1 MLNISEIRTDFFGI
15 VGLRQPYNPDYD
27 ILEAALIASSSG
39 MYFDQFSS
47 YVTVENIKETQ
58 PYVDIT
64 DDNFNL
70 WLTDK
75 IKDSISR
82 ALNQCFNESDLI
94 ENRLLFDNS
103 IRKVDADLISN
114 DTDFVGYEIEVA
126 KVKDIKGVINK
137 IITEFS
143 GIGDVKI
150 LLFNDSLDTALQ
162 TETITIDSTNVQ
174 TVVDW
179 DLNYANSVTG
189 GKFYVGYLTDG
200 LTPKAYNRNYN
211 SANHQNSFNM
221 MGIQPIKVSGWNAET
236 LFDINDVEYVSET
249 FGLNFDLS
257 SYKDWTSIAINDKN
271 KFKDVIG
278 YQFAADIIGMMYT
291 SNITNSVGRLQ
302 KANLLIE
309 LQGGWVNDEMPVV
322 IGVQT
327 KLLKAIAEV
336 KKTLVNPNPI
346 QTQTLM

>member
-1 MLNISEIRTDFFGI
+1 MLNIDEIRTDLFGV

-27 ILEAALIASSSG
+27 ILSATLIASSSG

-47 YVTVENIKETQ
+47 YVQVENIKETQ
-58 PYVDIT
+58 PYANISDA
-64 DDNFNL
+64 DFNL

-82 ALNQCFNESDLI
+82 AINSCFNESDLI

-114 DTDFVGYEIEVA
+114 DGGFVGYQIEVA
-126 KVKDIKGVINK
+126 KVKDIKGVVNK

-143 GIGDVKI
+143 GTGDVKI
-150 LLFNDSLDTALQ
+150 LLFNDSIDTALE

-179 DLNYANSVTG
+179 NLNYSNSVTG
-189 GKFYVGYLTDG
+189 GKFYIGYLTTG

-211 SANHQNSFNM
+211 SAKHQNSFNM
-221 MGIQPIKVSGWNAET
+221 MGIQPIKVSGWTSET
-236 LFDINDVEYVSET
+236 LFDIDDIEYVSET

-257 SYKDWTSIAINDKN
+257 SYRDWTSIAVNDKN

-278 YQFAADIIGMMYT
+278 YQFAADIIGMMYAST
-291 SNITNSVGRLQ
+291 RTNGIERLQ
-302 KANLLIE
+302 KGNLLIE
-309 LQGGWVNDEMPVV
+309 LQGGWVNDEIPVV
-322 IGVQT
+322 VGVQT
-327 KLLKAIAEV
+327 KLMRAIEEV
-336 KKTLVNPNPI
+336 KKTLVKPKEL
-346 QTQTLM
+346 QTLTLR